1 MSSVGARKQLQSQV
15 ELLLSLEAHT
25 QLFQSIDST
34 SHVEVYC
41 VLYSREKSQLETVA
55 VAHLDSVVS
64 CGAKD
69 EITGH
74 QAFRRFGPASLPK
87 PIARRTADMR
97 SDLRSSIVAMNAQ
110 SIPPDLACLIRQQPA
125 NPRSVEHNCSSSSK
139 QTTCLCSYSRL

>member
-1 MSSVGARKQLQSQV
+1 MSSVGARKRLQSLV

-74 QAFRRFGPASLPK
+74 QAFGRFGPASLPT

-110 SIPPDLACLIRQQPA
+110 SIPPDLACLIRP
-125 NPRSVEHNCSSSSK
+125 
-139 QTTCLCSYSRL
+139 